1 MFIQVLDYL
10 GVMVFAISGSLAAGR
25 KSLDLIGV
33 VVIATATAIGG
44 GTLRDLLIDRHPVFW
59 IEQPVYLWVTLA
71 TALLTV
77 TYTRRFRPPD
87 RSLAYADAGG
97 LALFAISGAQ
107 IAEQR
112 GLPATTVVLMGTLTG
127 VAGGV
132 LRDVLTAEIPLI
144 FRRRRFYATA
154 AIAGVVLYLV
164 LQTVTQRTVAAL
176 AGMTLIAALRIAAIH
191 WGLRLPVYR
200 LPHADEES

>member
-1 MFIQVLDYL
+1 MFIPVLEYL
-10 GVMVFAISGSLAAGR
+10 GVMVFAISGALAAGR

-59 IEQPVYLWVTLA
+59 IDQPVYLWVILA

-77 TYTRRFRPPD
+77 AYTRRFRPPD

-107 IAEQR
+107 IAEQH
-112 GLPATTVVLMGTLTG
+112 GLPAATVVLMGTMTG

-164 LQTVTQRTVAAL
+164 LQTVIERTVAAL
-176 AGMTLIAALRIAAIH
+176 AGMALIAALRIAAIH
-191 WGLRLPVYR
+191 WSLKVPVYR
-200 LPHADEES
+200 LPHAEEES